1 MSSSILL
8 LGSPSQRHHLSPVK
22 PMKSNRVRGT
32 NSLLNRDSYPYPA
45 VNVSKRH
52 LTDENTHPLQQA
64 SPLFMSPTTKRS
76 KTLETKT
83 TTTIKAIQRSFGTE
97 ISNVAPGSKSK
108 SATLIKK
115 SPGSGSGIGGGAL
128 SEKLHQAA
136 TKSVTKSLR
145 GITKPGA
152 TTTAS
157 KKISPTRISP
167 RRSIARRSKRI
178 DPPSFSPRSSSPASI
193 DALLSAAITRPK
205 PTVAP
210 LAAACESLND
220 ATDIRESWSFSIY
233 EDSAEETLQNLM
245 EHSTH
250 TLYISDESDDD
261 GSELQELGKE
271 NIAPERM
278 AELLSVPAGDR
289 ANSMRLDRQP
299 RPERPMRRQGVREA
313 LREMAE
319 DELES
324 IGLIPK
330 KTVGAG
336 QYEFTMEFKTP
347 QKKKPSPLSSELLKT
362 PSTPGSP
369 GCVLD
374 WSSEPEEDREREG
387 SPSPDRRQEGVFEVS
402 PFEIDSASLDGSEA
416 SEASEASN

>member
-1 MSSSILL
+1 
-8 LGSPSQRHHLSPVK
+8 
-22 PMKSNRVRGT
+22 
-32 NSLLNRDSYPYPA
+32 
-45 VNVSKRH
+45 
-52 LTDENTHPLQQA
+52 
-64 SPLFMSPTTKRS
+64 MSPTTKRS
-76 KTLETKT
+76 KTVDPKT
-83 TTTIKAIQRSFGTE
+83 TTTIKAIQRTFGTE
-97 ISNVAPGSKSK
+97 ISNLAPASKSK
-108 SATLIKK
+108 SATSTKK
-115 SPGSGSGIGGGAL
+115 SPGSGSGGGAL

-136 TKSVTKSLR
+136 TKSVNKSLR
-145 GITKPGA
+145 GITKPG
-152 TTTAS
+152 TTTTT
-157 KKISPTRISP
+157 KKISPPRTSP

-205 PTVAP
+205 LAVAP
-210 LAAACESLND
+210 LAAHESLSD
-220 ATDIRESWSFSIY
+220 ATDIREAWSFSIY

-278 AELLSVPAGDR
+278 AELLSVSAGDR
-289 ANSMRLDRQP
+289 VNSMRLDTQQ

-319 DELES
+319 DELETV
-324 IGLIPK
+324 GLVPK
-330 KTVGAG
+330 KMMVTG
-336 QYEFTMEFKTP
+336 QYEFTLEFKTP

-374 WSSEPEEDREREG
+374 WSSEAEEDREREG
-387 SPSPDRRQEGVFEVS
+387 SPSPDRREEGVFEVA

-416 SEASEASN
+416 SEASEASSERSTDRE